1 MSDLKKI
8 KDEFLLKLKG
18 NLNLTEINDIKSIL
32 FGKKGLVSSKFKTIG
47 SIAENER
54 KKFASDLNAIKDELQ
69 DLIDLKINEIQNTEI
84 NEKLE
89 KERIDV
95 TLPERTFKRGKIH
108 PVSQT
113 IDEISS
119 IFSEIGF
126 SVEEGPDVEN
136 EYNNFTA
143 LNTPDNHPA
152 RDMHDTFYLDEKKE
166 RLLRTH
172 TSPVQIRT
180 MLKDTPPFKI
190 IAPGRT
196 YRSDS
201 DQTHAPMFHQVE
213 GLHID
218 KNINMGHLKG
228 CLNYFIKE
236 FFEVNKIKMRFRPSH
251 FPFTEPSAEVDI
263 GYKIKDGKI
272 VIGEG
277 DKWLEILG
285 CGMVHPNVLKN
296 VKVDPTKFQGYAFG
310 IGIDRLAMLKYGI
323 NDLRAFFD
331 CDYRWLN
338 HFGFD
343 PLDVPTN
350 YRGLSR

>member
-1 MSDLKKI
+1 MSDLKKL
-8 KDEFLLKLKG
+8 KDEFLSKLSEK
-18 NLNLTEINDIKSIL
+18 LNIIELNQIKSDL
-32 FGKKGLVSSKFKTIG
+32 FGKNGLISTQFKKIG
-47 SIAENER
+47 TIAESER
-54 KKFASDLNAIKDELQ
+54 KKFASDLNIIKNELQ
-69 DLIDLKINEIQNTEI
+69 DLISSKIKELESAEI
-84 NEKLE
+84 NKKLE
-89 KERIDV
+89 KEKIDI
-95 TLPERTFKRGKIH
+95 TLPERSFVRGKIH

-143 LNTPDNHPA
+143 LNTPENHPA

-166 RLLRTH
+166 KLLRTH

-180 MLKDTPPFKI
+180 MLKDKPPFKI

-201 DQTHAPMFHQVE
+201 DQTHSPMFHQVE

-236 FFEVNKIKMRFRPSH
+236 FFEVDKIKMRFRPSH

-263 GYKIKDGKI
+263 GYEMKDGKI

-277 DKWLEILG
+277 NQWLEILG

-296 VKVDPTKFQGYAFG
+296 VKVDPLKFQGYAFG

>member
-8 KDEFLLKLKG
+8 RKEFLSKLKSKLDFNQIG
-18 NLNLTEINDIKSIL
+18 QLKSDL
-32 FGKKGLVSSKFKTIG
+32 FGKDGLITNKFKKIATI
-47 SIAENER
+47 SESER
-54 KKFASDLNAIKDELQ
+54 KKYATELNNIKDELQ
-69 DLIDLKINEIQNTEI
+69 DLINLKISEIEI
-84 NEKLE
+84 LEVNEKLKNE
-89 KERIDV
+89 KIDV
-95 TLPERTFKRGKIH
+95 TLPERQIIRGKIH

-143 LNTPDNHPA
+143 LNTPDHHPA
-152 RDMHDTFYLDEKKE
+152 RDMHDTFYLDEKKQK
-166 RLLRTH
+166 LLRTH

-180 MLKDTPPFKI
+180 MLKGKPPFKI

-218 KNINMGHLKG
+218 KDINMGHLKG

-236 FFEVNKIKMRFRPSH
+236 FFEVDKIKMRFRPSH

-263 GYKIKDGKI
+263 GYKIENGKI

-277 DKWLEILG
+277 DQWLEILG

-296 VKVDPTKFQGYAFG
+296 VKVDSDKFQGYAFG

-323 NDLRAFFD
+323 NDLRAFFE

>member
-8 KDEFLLKLKG
+8 KDELLLKLKG
-18 NLNLTEINDIKSIL
+18 KLNLSEVNQMKSDL
-32 FGKKGLVSSKFKTIG
+32 FGKNGLVSSQFKKIG
-47 SIAENER
+47 TIAETER
-54 KKFASDLNAIKDELQ
+54 KKFASELNVIKDELQ
-69 DLIDLKINEIQNTEI
+69 DLINLKIKEIENEEI
-84 NEKLE
+84 RKKLQKEK
-89 KERIDV
+89 IDI
-95 TLPERTFKRGKIH
+95 TLPERPFVRGKIH

-126 SVEEGPDVEN
+126 SVEEGPDVES

-143 LNTPDNHPA
+143 LNTPENHPA

-180 MLKDTPPFKI
+180 MLKDKPPFKI

-218 KNINMGHLKG
+218 KDINMGHLKG

-236 FFEVNKIKMRFRPSH
+236 FFELDKIKMRFRPSH

-263 GYKIKDGKI
+263 GYEMKDGKI

-277 DKWLEILG
+277 DQWLEILG
-285 CGMVHPNVLKN
+285 CGMVHPNVLRN
-296 VKVDPTKFQGYAFG
+296 VKVDPIKFQGYAFG
-310 IGIDRLAMLKYGI
+310 MGIDRLAMLKYGI